1 MNSRLFKKFFLT
13 NSAIFLAG
21 LTFLST
27 ILGFVVINY
36 LVGDKRE
43 DLTKNCIAVCE
54 SVKADNFSFEM
65 LNGMITALASTSDAE
80 IFVSD
85 LDGKVVACSCA
96 AWRENGSCPMSRET
110 VPANVI
116 KNVLSDDFFDSGT
129 MDGFYGNAS
138 FFTVARPIENEKSI
152 AEGIVFST
160 TPASQPRTFF
170 ATLIRLYFLAAIIP
184 IILMFFVE
192 YIMSYRLIKPLR
204 QMSDA
209 AKRMAKGDFS
219 RRIPV
224 VSDDE
229 IGELSISFN
238 NMTNSLV
245 QLESMR
251 RSFIANVS
259 HELRTPMTT
268 IGGFIDGIL
277 DGTIEGESQKHY
289 LSIVSEEVK
298 RLSRLVESML
308 CLAKLE
314 SGEQK
319 LNPQKFDIAKVAR
332 NIVVSQDIRL
342 DEKNIT
348 VSGLDCDGFVVTADY
363 DLIYQVIFNIFD
375 NALKFTNKDGNID
388 FVIKRENGATFF
400 AVRNTGSHIEREDIK
415 HIFDRFYKADKSR
428 SENKSGTGLGLYI
441 SKTIITIHGGKIG
454 ANSKEGEYTEF
465 YFTLPDQN
473 NAEV

>member
-36 LVGDKRE
+36 LVNSTKQ
-43 DLTKNCIAVCE
+43 DLTKNCIAVVE
-54 SVKADNFSFEM
+54 GVGAEKFEYEM

-80 IFVSD
+80 IFVCD
-85 LDGKVVACSCA
+85 DGGNVVACSCEA
-96 AWRENGSCPMSRET
+96 FRQNGNCIMSRST
-110 VPANVI
+110 VPQSILNKTA
-116 KNVLSDDFFDSGT
+116 DGQYFESGT
-129 MDGFYGNAS
+129 LEGFYGKTAYFTSAS
-138 FFTVARPIENEKSI
+138 PIKDKNGNMLG
-152 AEGIVFST
+152 AVFSSSPT
-160 TPASQPRTFF
+160 SRPRVFF
-170 ATLIRLYFLAAIIP
+170 LTLIRMYLLAAIIP
-184 IILMFFVE
+184 IILMFFAE
-192 YIMSYRLIKPLR
+192 YMMSYRLVRPLR

-229 IGELSISFN
+229 IGDLSISFN

-245 QLESMR
+245 QLEAMR

-277 DGTIEGESQKHY
+277 DGTIDGEAQQHY
-289 LSIVSEEVK
+289 LGIVSEEVK

-319 LNPQKFDIAKVAR
+319 INPQRFDITKAVR
-332 NIVVSQDIRL
+332 SVVVSQDKRL
-342 DEKNIT
+342 ESKGIEIE
-348 VSGLDCDGFVVTADY
+348 GLENDGIVVFADY
-363 DLIYQVIFNIFD
+363 DLLYQVIYNLID
-375 NALKFTNKDGNID
+375 NAIKFTNEQGKISFNI
-388 FVIKRENGATFF
+388 KSENGKTVFS
-400 AVRNTGSHIEREDIK
+400 VRNTGSYIEPENIK
-415 HIFDRFYKADKSR
+415 YIFDRFYKADKSR
-428 SENKSGTGLGLYI
+428 SENKNGIGLGLYI
-441 SKTIITIHGGKIG
+441 SKTIINIHGGNIY
-454 ANSKEGEYTEF
+454 AESRENEYTEF
-465 YFTLPDQN
+465 GFSLSDQN
-473 NAEV
+473 VTEA

>member
-1 MNSRLFKKFFLT
+1 MNSRLFKKFFIT

-36 LVGDKRE
+36 LVNDKKQ
-43 DLTKNCIAVCE
+43 DLMKNCAAVSDGVGIE
-54 SVKADNFSFEM
+54 KLDIDM
-65 LNGMITALASTSDAE
+65 LGGMINALASTSDAE
-80 IFVSD
+80 IFISD
-85 LDGKVVACSCA
+85 VNGKIITCSCD
-96 AWRENGSCPMSRET
+96 AWRENGSCTMSREEISDKT
-110 VPANVI
+110 
-116 KNVLSDDFFDSGT
+116 KNEVLAGDFFDSGT
-129 MDGFYGNAS
+129 LDGFFGSSS
-138 FFTVARPIENEKSI
+138 FFTAAEALYNEKN
-152 AEGIVFST
+152 EFVGIVFSAA
-160 TPASQPRTFF
+160 PASQPRAFF
-170 ATLIRLYFLAAIIP
+170 GMLMRIYLLSAIIP
-184 IILMFFVE
+184 IALMFFAE
-192 YIMSYRLIKPLR
+192 YIMSYRLMRPLR

-209 AKRMAKGDFS
+209 AKRMTRGDFS

-277 DGTIEGESQKHY
+277 DGTIEGDSQKHY
-289 LSIVSEEVK
+289 LSIVSEEVR

-319 LNPQKFDIAKVAR
+319 LNPQKFDIAKTAR
-332 NIVVSQDIRL
+332 NIVASQDIRL
-342 DEKNIT
+342 EEKNINI
-348 VSGLDCDGFVVTADY
+348 SGLDLDSMVVTADY

-375 NALKFTNKDGNID
+375 NAIKFTNIGGKID
-388 FVIKRENGATFF
+388 FIIKKENNNTFF
-400 AVRNTGSHIEREDIK
+400 AIRNSGSYIEREDIK
-415 HIFDRFYKADKSR
+415 YVFDRFYKADKSR
-428 SENKSGTGLGLYI
+428 SENVKGTGLGLYI
-441 SKTIITIHGGKIG
+441 SKTIISIHGGKIG
-454 ANSKEGEYTEF
+454 ANSNENGYTEF
-465 YFTLPDQN
+465 YFILPDKDM
-473 NAEV
+473 EE

>member
-21 LTFLST
+21 LTFLSS

-36 LVGDKRE
+36 IVNDKKQ
-43 DLTKNCIAVCE
+43 DLQNNCLAVSE
-54 SVKADNFSFEM
+54 GVAIEKFNIDM
-65 LNGMITALASTSDAE
+65 LGGMINALASTSDAE
-80 IFVSD
+80 IFISD
-85 LDGKVVACSCA
+85 TNGKIITCSCD
-96 AWRENGSCPMSRET
+96 AWRENGSCPVSRET
-110 VPANVI
+110 ISQKTINE
-116 KNVLSDDFFDSGT
+116 VLEGEFFDSGT
-129 MDGFYGNAS
+129 LDGFYGTSS
-138 FFTVARPIENEKSI
+138 FFTAAEMLYNERNELI
-152 AEGIVFST
+152 GIVFSA
-160 TPASQPRTFF
+160 TPASQPRAFF
-170 ATLIRLYFLAAIIP
+170 GALMRIYLLSAIIP
-184 IILMFFVE
+184 IILMFFAE
-192 YIMSYRLIKPLR
+192 YIMSYRLIRPLR

-209 AKRMAKGDFS
+209 AKRMTKGDFS

-251 RSFIANVS
+251 RSFIANIS

-277 DGTIEGESQKHY
+277 DGTIEGDAQKHY
-289 LSIVSEEVK
+289 LSIVSDEVK

-319 LNPQKFDIAKVAR
+319 LNPQKFDIAKAAR
-332 NIVVSQDIRL
+332 NIVASQDIRL
-342 DEKNIT
+342 EEKNINI
-348 VSGLDCDGFVVTADY
+348 SGLDLDSMVVTADY

-375 NALKFTNKDGNID
+375 NALKFTNQNGKIE
-388 FVIKRENGATFF
+388 FIIKKEKNNTFF
-400 AVRNTGSHIEREDIK
+400 AVRNSGSYIDSENIK
-415 HIFDRFYKADKSR
+415 YVFDRFYKADKSR
-428 SENKSGTGLGLYI
+428 SENKNGTGLGLYI
-441 SKTIITIHGGKIG
+441 SKTIISIHGGKIT
-454 ANSKEGEYTEF
+454 AKSKENEYTEF
-465 YFTLPDQN
+465 SFVLPDKDM
-473 NAEV
+473 EE